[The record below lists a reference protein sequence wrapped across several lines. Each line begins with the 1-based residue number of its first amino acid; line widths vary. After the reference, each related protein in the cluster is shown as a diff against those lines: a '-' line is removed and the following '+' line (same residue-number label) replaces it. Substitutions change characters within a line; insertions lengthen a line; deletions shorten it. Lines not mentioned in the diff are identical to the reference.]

1 MNYTDLLTH
10 TTKLKRQV
18 FMASLTSCQ
27 IFQIFKLNFM
37 STATIT
43 AQDINKLRQATGAG
57 MMDCRKALTEAGGDF
72 EAAIDWLR
80 KQGQKVAAKRSD
92 REAKEGVVIAKTTA
106 DNKTG
111 FIVTISCETDF
122 VSKNAD
128 FVAFSQSIADA
139 AVANNVKSAE
149 ELNNVV
155 VNGSKVSDLINDKLA
170 SIGEKIGIAR
180 FERIDAPY
188 VASYIHGAYRMG
200 VLVGFNKETGD
211 AGKDIA
217 MQIAAMNPVAVDPSS
232 VPADVVARERAIV
245 MEQMKQDPKMAG
257 KPEEMMSKIAEG
269 KLNAFFKEST
279 LNAQAYVKDSSKS
292 VGDYLKTVDPEL
304 KVIEFKRV
312 AVG

>member
-1 MNYTDLLTH
+1 
-10 TTKLKRQV
+10 
-18 FMASLTSCQ
+18 
-27 IFQIFKLNFM
+27 M

-57 MMDCRKALTEAGGDF
+57 MMDCRKALTETGGDF

-92 REAKEGVVIAKTTA
+92 REAKEGVVVAKTTA

-111 FIVTISCETDF
+111 LIVTISCETDF

-128 FVAFSQSIADA
+128 FVAFAQSIADA

-149 ELNNVV
+149 ELNEVT
-155 VNGSKVSDLINDKLA
+155 VNGSKVADLINDKLA
-170 SIGEKIGIAR
+170 SIGEKIGVAR
-180 FERIDAPY
+180 FERVDAPY

-200 VLVGFNKETGD
+200 VLVGFNKDAGE

-217 MQIAAMNPVAVDPSS
+217 MQIAAMNPVAVDAAS
-232 VPADVVARERAIV
+232 VPAEVVTRERDIV
-245 MEQMKQDPKMAG
+245 MDQMKQDPKMAG
-257 KPEEMMSKIAEG
+257 KSEEMMSKIAEG

-279 LNAQAYVKDSSKS
+279 LTAQAFVKDSSKS
-292 VGDYLKTVDPEL
+292 VGDYLKSSGDLQVT
-304 KVIEFKRV
+304 EFKRV
-312 AVG
+312 ALG

>member
-1 MNYTDLLTH
+1 
-10 TTKLKRQV
+10 
-18 FMASLTSCQ
+18 
-27 IFQIFKLNFM
+27 M
-37 STATIT
+37 STVTIT

-57 MMDCRKALTEAGGDF
+57 MMDCRKALTETGGDF

-106 DNKTG
+106 DNKSG

-128 FVAFSQSIADA
+128 FVAFAQSIADA

-149 ELNNVV
+149 ELNEVT
-155 VNGSKVSDLINDKLA
+155 VNGAKVSDLINDKLA
-170 SIGEKIGIAR
+170 SIGEKIGVSR
-180 FERIDAPY
+180 FERVDAPY

-200 VLVGFNKETGD
+200 VLVGFNKNAGE
-211 AGKDIA
+211 AGKDVA
-217 MQIAAMNPVAVDPSS
+217 MQIAAMNPVAVDQAS
-232 VPADVVARERAIV
+232 VPAEVVTREKNIV
-245 MEQMKQDPKMAG
+245 KEQMKQDPKMAG

-279 LNAQAYVKDSSKS
+279 LTAQAYVKDSSKS
-292 VGDYLKTVDPEL
+292 VGDFLKSVDSDL

-312 AVG
+312 ALG